1 MKKSDSQKRTEE
13 AADLVAVSVMA
24 AIEKMPDLTYG
35 EILSALC
42 QVMKR
47 YSEYLCR
54 AERDEQ

>member
-1 MKKSDSQKRTEE
+1 MKKTDSQKRTEE
-13 AADLVAVSVMA
+13 TADLIARAIIV

-42 QVMKR
+42 QAMKR

-54 AERDEQ
+54 AEREEQ

>member
-13 AADLVAVSVMA
+13 TADLIARAIIV
-24 AIEKMPDLTYG
+24 AIENMPALTYG
-35 EILSALC
+35 EILLASC